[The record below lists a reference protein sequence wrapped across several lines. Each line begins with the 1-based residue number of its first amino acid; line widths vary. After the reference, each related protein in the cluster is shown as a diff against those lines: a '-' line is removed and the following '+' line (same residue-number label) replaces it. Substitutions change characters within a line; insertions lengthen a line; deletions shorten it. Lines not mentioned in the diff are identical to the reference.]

1 MRESANRK
9 AFAKISGAAPV
20 VIDVQPAI
28 DVVPGM
34 ARNIILTSGAS
45 MPWER
50 YYGGQRAAV
59 LGAAEYEGLASNPLA
74 AEEKI
79 RSGEIVVAGC
89 HDYGCVG
96 SLAGIYTASMPV
108 FVVDNPVS
116 GNRSFCNLFEG
127 KSPFRLNYGVY
138 NQKVRDNLIY
148 LQDEIAPIL
157 GRVIRASGGV
167 ELSPIIKRALHM
179 GDELHS
185 RNTAATLLFNQ
196 KVFPALMKETKAAE
210 TSANKLYEYLSG
222 GDYFFLRL
230 SMAASKAAS
239 DSAHGVEGSSMVT
252 AMAFNCRDFSIRV
265 SGLGDD
271 WFSAKLPPV
280 AAKLFPNHDDS
291 EIEFMG
297 GESTIN
303 ETAGLG
309 GFAQAAAFPLQEY
322 QGGSVDHMIQMNLA
336 MYQITLG
343 EHPEYRIPYFSYR
356 GTPTGID
363 IFRVVESGQSP
374 VMDIGVAGKDG
385 GQIGAGVLTA
395 PVECFQQAVAA
406 YRERYVS

>member
-1 MRESANRK
+1 MRESANAQ
-9 AFAKISGAAPV
+9 AFARISGAEPV
-20 VIDVQPAI
+20 VVDVQPAI

-34 ARNIILTSGAS
+34 SPHIILTSGAP

-59 LGAAEYEGLASNPLA
+59 LGAAQYEGLAVDASD
-74 AEEKI
+74 AEDKI
-79 RSGEIVVAGC
+79 RTGEIIIAGC

-138 NQKVRDNLIY
+138 NQQVRENLIH
-148 LQDEIAPIL
+148 LQNDIAPAL
-157 GRVIRASGGV
+157 GRVIRESGGV
-167 ELSPIIKRALHM
+167 ALSPIIKRALHM

-196 KVFPALMKETKAAE
+196 TIFPALMQETRKAE
-210 TSANKLYEYLSG
+210 DSASVLYEYLSG

-239 DSAHGVEGSSMVT
+239 DSAHGIEGSSMVT
-252 AMAFNCRDFSIRV
+252 AMAFNCHDFSIRV
-265 SGLGDD
+265 SGMGDE
-271 WFSAKLPPV
+271 WFSAQLPPV

-322 QGGSVDHMIQMNLA
+322 QGGSVDKMIQMNLA

-343 EHPEYRIPYFSYR
+343 EHPEYRIPYLSYR

-363 IFRVVESGQSP
+363 IFRVVESGQTP
-374 VMDIGVAGKDG
+374 VMDIGVAGKNG
-385 GQIGAGVLTA
+385 GQIGAGILTA
-395 PVECFQQAVAA
+395 PLECFQNAATA
-406 YRERYVS
+406 YRHRYLS

>member
-1 MRESANRK
+1 MYKR
-9 AFAKISGAAPV
+9 
-20 VIDVQPAI
+20 Q
-28 DVVPGM
+28 
-34 ARNIILTSGAS
+34 
-45 MPWER
+45 
-50 YYGGQRAAV
+50 V

-252 AMAFNCRDFSIRV
+252 AMAFNCHDFSIRV

>member
-9 AFAKISGAAPV
+9 AFAKISGASPV

-179 GDELHS
+179 GAELHS

-252 AMAFNCRDFSIRV
+252 AMAFNCHDFSIRV